1 MPAWVQTGFAE
12 YTKRMPKECQVILLE
27 LPAAKRLKT
36 TNVQKIKQEECQTI
50 QKALAKHPGALVVA
64 LDERVK
70 PWSTAGLAGELE
82 QWLGSGQDVM
92 LLIGGPD
99 GLDSACLQAATQK
112 RSLSALTLPHPMVR
126 VLLAEQL
133 YRAWSVLNNHPYH
146 RA

>member
-64 LDERVK
+64 LDERGK